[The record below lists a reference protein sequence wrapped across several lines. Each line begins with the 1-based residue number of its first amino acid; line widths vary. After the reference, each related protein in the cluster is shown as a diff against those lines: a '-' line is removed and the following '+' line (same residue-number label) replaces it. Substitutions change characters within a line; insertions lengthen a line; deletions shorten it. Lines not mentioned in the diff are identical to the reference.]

1 MNQPQRWRGNPSSPI
16 GALVSLAVLL
26 SVLFLT
32 SGCVYMAMFGAVT
45 NAAQFHKMNE
55 LEKRIERQEAAPRM
69 SSSTS
74 PSDMALDR
82 SSK

>member
-1 MNQPQRWRGNPSSPI
+1 MNQPQRWRGRCGSPG
-16 GALVSLAVLL
+16 GALFSVAVLL
-26 SVLFLT
+26 SILFLT
-32 SGCVYMAMFGAVT
+32 SGCVHVAMMGMMT
-45 NAAQFHKMNE
+45 NVAQLYKMNE

-74 PSDMALDR
+74 PSDRALDR